1 MTSSIKSRF
10 IFDSPGRYFNKEGEI
25 IDNWWSN
32 YTSQGFDT
40 RAQCMV
46 NQYNKYPVDGGTQ
59 GQTHVS
65 HVWRLFQLAELVKHM
80 RFFLARNFY
89 GAHQSFKIEENL
101 SSGV

>member
-1 MTSSIKSRF
+1 MTFSIKSRF

-32 YTSQGFDT
+32 HTSQGFNT

-46 NQYNKYPVDGGTQ
+46 DQYNKYPVDGGNQ

-65 HVWRLFQLAELVKHM
+65 HVSIGSQDVEDSIRVPLKFMEVISA
-80 RFFLARNFY
+80 
-89 GAHQSFKIEENL
+89 G
-101 SSGV
+101 

>member
-1 MTSSIKSRF
+1 MTFSIKSRF

-46 NQYNKYPVDGGTQ
+46 DQYNKYPVDGGTQ

-65 HVWRLFQLAELVKHM
+65 HVSIGSQDVEVFA
-80 RFFLARNFY
+80 FL
-89 GAHQSFKIEENL
+89 
-101 SSGV
+101 